1 MQDTQSHKQAFWFTL
16 INYLGIVIGVL
27 STVFIYPNDKDFL
40 GKVGFVDSI
49 AQMLFPILVFGGA
62 QALIHFYPNLSEEN
76 KRKLF
81 KYGIVT
87 ILSVAIGV
95 LILLFIGQFTSN
107 WDKYNYLFFAFPLAL
122 MLAFIELFKRQSAN
136 IQKISVPTFYEKIIP
151 KIALPIV
158 FILVLAHVFSEKIGI
173 VVFIVF
179 YFLLLILIA
188 QYLFRY
194 FSINGNWSFQDLFSQ
209 ISKKEYYNYCFYS
222 FLGSFGSFL
231 AFRIDGFM
239 IPLFL
244 EFDDNG
250 AYRIAVN
257 LASALAIPATGLF
270 TIYAPQVSF
279 WIKNQE
285 FEVLKMKYIETSKLL
300 FFVGALVFGCIIVG
314 IEPFFSLLPT
324 ADKLVASVPVI
335 YILGANVL
343 FNMATGFNSEII
355 SYSQYYRFN
364 IVAVLLLVVL
374 NIFLN
379 YYFLTQTDFG
389 ISGVAIASLVSMVL
403 FNLSKLVF
411 IYQKFKIIP
420 FDKSYL
426 KLIVVMFLITCLS
439 YFLPKSQNSVFD
451 LLSKLVVLTVLSMF
465 FVYKLKLLSVFNF
478 WVDKLLKKI
487 N

>member
-1 MQDTQSHKQAFWFTL
+1 MEDSQSHKQAFWFTA
-16 INYLGIVIGVL
+16 INYLGIAIGVL

-49 AQMLFPILVFGGA
+49 AQMVFPIFVFGGA
-62 QALIHFYPNLSEEN
+62 QALIHFYPKLSEEN
-76 KRKLF
+76 KTKLF

-87 ILSVAIGV
+87 ILSIAVVVFV
-95 LILLFIGQFTSN
+95 LFFLGQFATK
-107 WDKYNYLFFAFPLAL
+107 WDKYPYLFFAFPLAL
-122 MLAFIELFKRQSAN
+122 ALAFIELFKRQSAN
-136 IQKISVPTFYEKIIP
+136 LQKIAVPTFYEKILP
-151 KIALPIV
+151 KIALPLVFVLVLVHFFAENTGIIV
-158 FILVLAHVFSEKIGI
+158 FIG
-173 VVFIVF
+173 F
-179 YFLLLILIA
+179 YFLLLVLIA
-188 QYLFRY
+188 HYLFRY
-194 FSINGNWSFQDLFSQ
+194 FSIKGDWQFQSLFQS
-209 ISKKEYYNYCFYS
+209 IPKKEYYNYCFYS

-270 TIYAPQVSF
+270 TIYAPQVSA

-300 FFVGALVFGCIIVG
+300 FFIGALAFGCVIVG
-314 IEPFFSLLPT
+314 VESFFSLLPT
-324 ADKLVASVPVI
+324 ADKLLASIPVI

-364 IVAVLLLVVL
+364 IVAVLVLVVF
-374 NIFLN
+374 NISLN

-389 ISGVAIASLVSMVL
+389 ISGVAIASLISMSL
-403 FNLSKLVF
+403 FNVSKLIF
-411 IYQKFKIIP
+411 IYQKFQMLP
-420 FDKSYL
+420 FDLSYV
-426 KLIVVMFLITCLS
+426 KLLLVMF
-439 YFLPKSQNSVFD
+439 FLTIGVYAIPSFSNLWVD
-451 LLSKLVVLTVLSMF
+451 LMLKVCGFTISSLLLV
-465 FVYKLKLLSVFNF
+465 YQLKLLPLFNYWF
-478 WVDKLLKKI
+478 DKVLKKH
-487 N
+487 